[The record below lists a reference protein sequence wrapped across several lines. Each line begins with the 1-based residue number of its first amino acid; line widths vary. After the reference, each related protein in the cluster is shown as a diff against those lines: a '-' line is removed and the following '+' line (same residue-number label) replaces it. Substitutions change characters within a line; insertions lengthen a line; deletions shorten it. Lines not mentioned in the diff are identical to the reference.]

1 MVTIRFTC
9 LVGGR
14 ENGKKGVVDHLGERN
29 EEGGMV
35 TFSMLYGMKSI
46 QYFLQFKNDQNRSV
60 VKNLES
66 LA

>member
-14 ENGKKGVVDHLGERN
+14 ENGKEGVVDHLGERN

-35 TFSMLYGMKSI
+35 TFSY
-46 QYFLQFKNDQNRSV
+46 V
-60 VKNLES
+60 VWYEIHPILS
-66 LA
+66 PI